1 VEAVVDIL
9 VLIGRI
15 LFGTLFLTS
24 GANHLA
30 NRTAMAGYTASKGIP
45 APLPATL
52 GSGVLLIA
60 GAVSVLL
67 GIWADLG
74 SLLLAVFVLS
84 TAVLMHPFW
93 KETDAQSKQAE
104 MSHFLKDL
112 ALCGASLMLLAF
124 FSYAGDDLGLTLT
137 GPLLDID

>member
-1 VEAVVDIL
+1 MDIL

-15 LFGTLFLTS
+15 LFGALFLTS
-24 GANHLA
+24 GANHLV
-30 NRTAMAGYTASKGIP
+30 NRTAMAGYAASRGLP

-60 GAVSVLL
+60 SALSVLL

-74 SLLLAVFVLS
+74 SLLLAAFLLS
-84 TAVLMHPFW
+84 TAALMHAFW

-104 MSHFLKDL
+104 MTQFLKDL

-137 GPLLDID
+137 CPLFDID